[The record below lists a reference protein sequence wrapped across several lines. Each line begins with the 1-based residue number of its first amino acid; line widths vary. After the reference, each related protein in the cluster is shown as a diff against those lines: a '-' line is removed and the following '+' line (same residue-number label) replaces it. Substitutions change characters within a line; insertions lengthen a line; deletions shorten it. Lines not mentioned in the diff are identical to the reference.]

1 MNTLISS
8 RANTKQSTHTGPA
21 AIIPQTRQAEDSRAN
36 SPLATSPAKPHLA
49 RQFRAIC
56 RTLVA
61 FAPDAPRGR
70 LFGVFLCMPAPTD
83 TSLERP
89 KGEITLLLAKWRDGE
104 TSAFEQL
111 MPLVYPHLR
120 EVAAA
125 YVRRER
131 NPDTMQA
138 TVLVHELYLK
148 LLNQKKAVGEDRAH
162 FYTFAAKVMRMILI
176 DHARG
181 NQTQMRG
188 GGSERV
194 PLSDD
199 LPWVDIGSPELLD
212 LNRALEELGKLDARK
227 VQLVELRYF
236 LGCTAEETA
245 ECMQSS
251 KATVDRDL
259 RFVRSWLYRRIYPDT
274 QPNSSKFE

>member
-1 MNTLISS
+1 MEADLL
-8 RANTKQSTHTGPA
+8 PA
-21 AIIPQTRQAEDSRAN
+21 
-36 SPLATSPAKPHLA
+36 
-49 RQFRAIC
+49 
-56 RTLVA
+56 
-61 FAPDAPRGR
+61 
-70 LFGVFLCMPAPTD
+70 
-83 TSLERP
+83 
-89 KGEITLLLAKWRDGE
+89 KGEITVLLAKWKDGE
-104 TSAFEQL
+104 TSAFEAL

-131 NPDTMQA
+131 NPDVLQA
-138 TVLVHELYLK
+138 TALVHELYLR
-148 LLNQKKAVGEDRAH
+148 LVNQKKAVWDDRRH

-188 GGSERV
+188 GGSPHV

-199 LPWVDIGSPELLD
+199 LPWVNIGSPELLD
-212 LNRALEELGKLDARK
+212 LNRALDDLNAIDPRK

-245 ECMQSS
+245 ALTQVS
-251 KATVDRDL
+251 KATVDREL
-259 RFVRSWLYRRIYPDT
+259 KFIKSWIYRRIRPDT
-274 QPNSSKFE
+274 SSPEGGT

>member
-1 MNTLISS
+1 
-8 RANTKQSTHTGPA
+8 
-21 AIIPQTRQAEDSRAN
+21 
-36 SPLATSPAKPHLA
+36 
-49 RQFRAIC
+49 
-56 RTLVA
+56 
-61 FAPDAPRGR
+61 
-70 LFGVFLCMPAPTD
+70 
-83 TSLERP
+83 LESP

-104 TSAFEQL
+104 PSAFEEL

-131 NPDTMQA
+131 NPDVLQA
-138 TVLVHELYLK
+138 TSLVHELYLR
-148 LLNQKKAVGEDRAH
+148 LLNQKKARWEDRQH

-188 GGSERV
+188 GGMEHI

-199 LPWVDIGSPELLD
+199 LPWVEVGSAELLD
-212 LNRALEELGKLDARK
+212 LNRALDELGKIDPNK

-245 ECMQSS
+245 ELVQVS

-259 RFVRSWLYRRIYPDT
+259 KFVKSWLYRRIHPRGDGDNAT
-274 QPNSSKFE
+274 VDAL

>member
-1 MNTLISS
+1 ME
-8 RANTKQSTHTGPA
+8 PA
-21 AIIPQTRQAEDSRAN
+21 
-36 SPLATSPAKPHLA
+36 
-49 RQFRAIC
+49 
-56 RTLVA
+56 
-61 FAPDAPRGR
+61 
-70 LFGVFLCMPAPTD
+70 
-83 TSLERP
+83 
-89 KGEITLLLAKWRDGE
+89 KGEITLLLAKWKDGE
-104 TSAFEQL
+104 PSAFEQL

-120 EVAAA
+120 QVAAS

-131 NPDTMQA
+131 NPDVLQG
-138 TVLVHELYLK
+138 TVLVHELYLR
-148 LLNQKKAVGEDRAH
+148 LLNQKQAAWEDRSH

-188 GGSERV
+188 GGMERV

-212 LNRALEELGKLDARK
+212 LNRALEELGNLDAHK

-245 ECMQSS
+245 ELMQVS

-259 RFVRSWLYRRIYPDT
+259 KFIKSWLYRRVF
-274 QPNSSKFE
+274 PNSEGDAETG